1 MRGVAQF
8 RSSFMGTQPA
18 SSFFSSP
25 TLAQK
30 AHLIQEQKLEQL
42 MYFGAYRTLKIANL
56 MSNKLDLLTNIIHPI
71 PSTPPTHKS
80 MFLYLSSLRCD
91 GGSFFS
97 RSHVGKFIDLRSA

>member
-30 AHLIQEQKLEQL
+30 AHLIQEQEQL

-71 PSTPPTHKS
+71 PSTPPTHES

-97 RSHVGKFIDLRSA
+97 RSNVGKFIDLRSA